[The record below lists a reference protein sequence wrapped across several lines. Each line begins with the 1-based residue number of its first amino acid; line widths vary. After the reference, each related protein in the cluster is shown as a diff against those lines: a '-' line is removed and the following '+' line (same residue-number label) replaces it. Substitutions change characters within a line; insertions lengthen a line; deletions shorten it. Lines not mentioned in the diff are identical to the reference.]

1 MGLLAL
7 QPGDLLTIPK
17 MALSIGYRSSV
28 SFLSAI
34 QATGLLTFSPVG
46 LSPTEH
52 ASLSWTHDVAFH
64 GTVAPGLFHR
74 IFYRCPISLQ
84 LALTHVWCSLKE
96 HNSIQQVS

>member
-7 QPGDLLTIPK
+7 RPGDSLTILK

-52 ASLSWTHDVAFH
+52 ASLSWTHDVTLNWAVTPHLFDRVFH
-64 GTVAPGLFHR
+64 CRPITFQLTHKGTVSRVGARP
-74 IFYRCPISLQ
+74 S
-84 LALTHVWCSLKE
+84 K
-96 HNSIQQVS
+96 